1 MKTRLKAL
9 IACAKILGLPQCDL
23 DIAGDF
29 LINIEY
35 GLCFE
40 TVLTQM
46 YENDIEIDINIYI
59 VISEIAK
66 DMSLPEND
74 YLCMKDLIR
83 VETEISK
90 EANSAVLL

>member
-1 MKTRLKAL
+1 MKKRLKAL

-40 TVLTQM
+40 TVITQM
-46 YENDIEIDINIYI
+46 YGL
-59 VISEIAK
+59 ISIK
-66 DMSLPEND
+66 ITL
-74 YLCMKDLIR
+74 
-83 VETEISK
+83 V
-90 EANSAVLL
+90 